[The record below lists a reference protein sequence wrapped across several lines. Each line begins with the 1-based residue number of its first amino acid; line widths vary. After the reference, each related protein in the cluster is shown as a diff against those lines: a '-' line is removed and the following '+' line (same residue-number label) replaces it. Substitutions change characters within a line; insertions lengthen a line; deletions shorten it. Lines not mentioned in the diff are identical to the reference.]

1 VPVPIRIV
9 LIDTT
14 HPGNIGA
21 VARAMKNMALDD
33 LALVRPAGFP
43 HAEATARAS
52 GASDVLMNA
61 RVCGTLQEAIADCG
75 LIVGATARPR
85 QQQWM
90 VLEPRAAAARLWQES
105 IRVPAAVLFG
115 SERVGLSNEELEK
128 CQWLVRIPANPAYE
142 SLNLAMA
149 VQVLCYE
156 LNLARDREPPAI
168 DARDVPLATATE
180 MQRLYEHLEEV
191 MTEVGFHDRTE
202 SGAHLMGRMRRL
214 LNRAQPDQNEVNILR
229 GLLTAI
235 QGKRRR
241 AGHP

>member
-1 VPVPIRIV
+1 VPAPIRIV
-9 LIDTT
+9 LVDTT

-33 LALVRPAGFP
+33 LALVRPASFP

-61 RVCGTLQEAIADCG
+61 RVCGTLHEAIADCG

-85 QQQWM
+85 QQHWT
-90 VLEPRAAAARLWQES
+90 VLEPRAAAPRLWRES
-105 IRVPAAVLFG
+105 ARVPAAVLFG

-128 CQWLVRIPANPAYE
+128 CQWLLRIPANPAYE
-142 SLNLAMA
+142 SLNLAA
-149 VQVLCYE
+149 AAQVLCYE
-156 LNLARDREPPAI
+156 LYVARERAPPSAVRE
-168 DARDVPLATATE
+168 VPLATVSE

-202 SGAHLMGRMRRL
+202 SGMHLMGRMRRL
-214 LNRAQPDQNEVNILR
+214 LNRAEPDQNEVNILR

-235 QGKRRR
+235 QGRRRR
-241 AGHP
+241 AGQP

>member
-1 VPVPIRIV
+1 MLV
-9 LIDTT
+9 DTT

-33 LALVRPAGFP
+33 LALVRPASFP
-43 HAEATARAS
+43 HPEATARAS

-61 RVCGTLQEAIADCG
+61 RVCRTLPEAITDCG

-85 QQQWM
+85 QQHWT
-90 VLEPRAAAARLWQES
+90 VLEPRAAAMRLWQES
-105 IRVPAAVLFG
+105 ARVPAAVLFG

-128 CQWLVRIPANPAYE
+128 CQWLLRIPANPAYE
-142 SLNLAMA
+142 SLNLAAA

-156 LNLARDREPPAI
+156 LYVARERALPSAVRE
-168 DARDVPLATATE
+168 VPLATLTE

-202 SGAHLMGRMRRL
+202 SGMHLMGRMRRL
-214 LNRAQPDQNEVNILR
+214 LNRAEPDQNEVNILR

-235 QGKRRR
+235 QGRRRR
-241 AGHP
+241 AGQP

>member
-1 VPVPIRIV
+1 VSKPIRIV
-9 LIDTT
+9 LVDTT

-33 LALVRPAGFP
+33 LALVRPESFP

-52 GASDVLMNA
+52 GAADLLERA
-61 RVCGTLQEAIADCG
+61 RVVKTLHEAIADCG

-85 QQQWM
+85 QQHWM
-90 VLEPRAAAARLWQES
+90 VLEPRMAAPRLLKES
-105 IRVPAAVLFG
+105 ERLPAAVLFG

-142 SLNLAMA
+142 SMNLAMA
-149 VQVLCYE
+149 VQVICYE
-156 LNLARDREPPAI
+156 LYLARGHALSGDVRE
-168 DARDVPLATATE
+168 VPLATATE

-191 MTEVGFHDRTE
+191 MNEAGFHDRTE
-202 SGAHLMGRMRRL
+202 SGVHLMSRLRRL
-214 LNRAQPDQNEVNILR
+214 LNRAEPDQNEVNILR
-229 GLLTAI
+229 GFLTAV

-241 AGHP
+241 AGQP

>member
-1 VPVPIRIV
+1 MLV
-9 LIDTT
+9 DTT

-33 LALVRPAGFP
+33 LALVRPASFP

-61 RVCGTLQEAIADCG
+61 RVCGTLHEAIADCG

-85 QQQWM
+85 QQHWT
-90 VLEPRAAAARLWQES
+90 VLEPRAAALRLWQES
-105 IRVPAAVLFG
+105 ARVPAAVLFG

-128 CQWLVRIPANPAYE
+128 CQWLLRIPANPAYE
-142 SLNLAMA
+142 SLNLAAA

-156 LNLARDREPPAI
+156 LYVARERALPSAVRE
-168 DARDVPLATATE
+168 VPLATLTE

-202 SGAHLMGRMRRL
+202 SGMHLMGRMRRL
-214 LNRAQPDQNEVNILR
+214 LNRAEPDQNEVNILR

-235 QGKRRR
+235 QGRRRR
-241 AGHP
+241 AGQP

>member
-1 VPVPIRIV
+1 MLV
-9 LIDTT
+9 DTT

-33 LALVRPAGFP
+33 LALVRPASFP

-61 RVCGTLQEAIADCG
+61 RVCGTLHEAIADCG

-85 QQQWM
+85 QQHWT
-90 VLEPRAAAARLWQES
+90 VLEPRAAAMRLWQES
-105 IRVPAAVLFG
+105 ARVPAAVLFG

-128 CQWLVRIPANPAYE
+128 CQWLLRIPANPAYE
-142 SLNLAMA
+142 SLNLAAA

-156 LNLARDREPPAI
+156 LYVARERALPSAVRE
-168 DARDVPLATATE
+168 VPLATLTE

-202 SGAHLMGRMRRL
+202 SGMHLMGRMRRL
-214 LNRAQPDQNEVNILR
+214 LNRAEPDQNEVNILR

-235 QGKRRR
+235 QGRRRR
-241 AGHP
+241 AGQP